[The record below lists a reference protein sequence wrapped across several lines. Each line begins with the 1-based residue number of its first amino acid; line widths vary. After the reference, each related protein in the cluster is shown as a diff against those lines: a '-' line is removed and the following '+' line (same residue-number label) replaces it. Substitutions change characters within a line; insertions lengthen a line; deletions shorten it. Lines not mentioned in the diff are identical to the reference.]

1 MITCLRKCSKESQFC
16 SGVHLDY
23 TLEETLESFIMEKR
37 LTSKTKLVQEDVT
50 DTNNKG
56 VKAAKLLECHQ
67 NVQSINQQDNSDKF
81 TEQMK
86 RPFLRKNQGR
96 GAWCSRLRPLGG
108 KAAPEPASNPPL
120 VSTVNQTHNP
130 TNCEAFQR
138 KYDCQN
144 SEECSGQSMECSA
157 FIAKLDA
164 LNGFNGKVYDQTGL
178 QNDIKEGLVVN
189 EDAKADFVGD
199 DRELKEFEFLERFT
213 EKHTYVHNNSELERN
228 HLGGRSSG
236 TVDVTA
242 SVGKSASLPALD
254 EDNLPRNS
262 RQLAD
267 GDKSKE
273 ATHRFICNLHA
284 NHMDSECPKRPH
296 CKSYQSLSQNPLVKN
311 AHPAIESSSP
321 DLDDHVPWKDE
332 ANFEASVD
340 TNSSR
345 RQPLPSVR
353 FNMPTDCHRP
363 KLGDKNSFNGGS
375 NSGSDVF
382 DRPSPSTI
390 QIWIARLEAEVN
402 RFNSENTALVK
413 LKAEREEALSALK
426 KEKKE
431 FEEYRATTMKE
442 FETFR
447 REEIIKLKKDR
458 KVLCDYQRS
467 LHSMPQKRDR
477 EEIERLKQQICE
489 EKAEAAQ
496 REIRLQH
503 QLGWQKIRI
512 EELTAEKTE
521 LVERIKRLEQARLML
536 RSTVVEERAN
546 QALKTLNQFHKNVI
560 GISSHAKTLEDSL
573 NGEMAK
579 ARADSAGT
587 NSERL
592 VAMPSEPSP
601 SRSTGAY
608 LAKGAMKESPRSPSA
623 CVFPHPPTSI
633 ATGLSQQ
640 GARTSSDILEFCRE
654 DTNTNQLCRPL
665 RAAPDRNRGP
675 VIHEVY
681 HPDGSLERLYRD
693 SSRARV
699 YGNGTTKEIC
709 PDGVLSEV
717 CPSNSDAKQTLED
730 GTILYNYAS
739 DGAVKSTLPDGAKE
753 IVYKDPAH
761 YRTVATQSVVVGESN
776 LPDGM
781 SVQIFLNGDKI
792 ISLPNGQKEFHC
804 AKFKRRIYPDGTVK
818 TVFKDGRQETR
829 YASGRIRIKDNEGNL
844 LVDTRIAPVSRS
856 AVADLAPLLGPS
868 Q

>member
-1 MITCLRKCSKESQFC
+1 MITCLRKCSKESQSCF
-16 SGVHLDY
+16 GVRLDC
-23 TLEETLESFIMEKR
+23 TPEETLESFIMEKH

-67 NVQSINQQDNSDKF
+67 NIERINKQDNSDKF

-86 RPFLRKNQGR
+86 RPFLRKNQGC
-96 GAWCSRLRPLGG
+96 GAWCSRLRSLGG
-108 KAAPEPASNPPL
+108 KAAPEPASNPPF

-130 TNCEAFQR
+130 TNCEAFQM
-138 KYDCQN
+138 KHDCQS
-144 SEECSGQSMECSA
+144 SEKCLRQSIECSA
-157 FIAKLDA
+157 SIAELDA
-164 LNGFNGKVYDQTGL
+164 LNGFSVKVYDQTGL
-178 QNDIKEGLVVN
+178 QNDVKEDLVVN
-189 EDAKADFVGD
+189 EDAKADYVGD

-213 EKHTYVHNNSELERN
+213 EKHTYIRNNSERERN
-228 HLGGRSSG
+228 HLGGRSSR

-242 SVGKSASLPALD
+242 SVGKSASLSALD
-254 EDNLPRNS
+254 EDNFPRNS

-284 NHMDSECPKRPH
+284 NHMDSECPKCPH

-321 DLDDHVPWKDE
+321 DLDDHVSWKDE
-332 ANFEASVD
+332 TNVEASVD

-345 RQPLPSVR
+345 LQPLPSVR

-363 KLGDKNSFNGGS
+363 KLVDKNSFNGGS
-375 NSGSDVF
+375 NSGSDAF

-447 REEIIKLKKDR
+447 REEITKLKKDR

-503 QLGWQKIRI
+503 QLGRQKIRI

-560 GISSHAKTLEDSL
+560 GTSSHAKTLEDSL

-608 LAKGAMKESPRSPSA
+608 LAKGAMKESPRSSSA
-623 CVFPHPPTSI
+623 CVFPYPPTSI

-640 GARTSSDILEFCRE
+640 GARKSSDILEFCRE
-654 DTNTNQLCRPL
+654 DTNTNRLCRPL

-699 YGNGTTKEIC
+699 YGNSTTKEIC
-709 PDGVLSEV
+709 PDGVMSEV

-804 AKFKRRIYPDGTVK
+804 TKFKRRIYPDGTVK
-818 TVFKDGRQETR
+818 TVFRDGRQETR

-844 LVDTRIAPVSRS
+844 LVDTRIAPVSGS